1 MAHTERVHVEYRD
14 LDPGGAAHS
23 TCAMLWAERAEHALL
38 QALELGPTFQRRHV
52 EIDYL
57 APVRYGDIID
67 VRIEVAAVGR
77 TSVTFAWSGTRDGTV
92 CFTGRTVGVKV
103 VDGRPQPVPAALKA
117 ADSVPISR

>member
-57 APVRYGDIID
+57 APVKLGDWVHATPETQKATRRMQFYSATIMAGDDI
-67 VRIEVAAVGR
+67 VAR
-77 TSVTFAWSGTRDGTV
+77 CSGIYKLSDENRAEPTD
-92 CFTGRTVGVKV
+92 
-103 VDGRPQPVPAALKA
+103 Q
-117 ADSVPISR
+117 S